1 MYAVG
6 SFTSIKRFSTVYARN
21 NAFSFA
27 ATSPFTVTS
36 WNPNV
41 NGIVNS
47 IAFNADCS
55 VAYLGG
61 KFTSVERHRGE
72 EHRRGLDHH
81 RRGDHHVRAQR
92 RPARWRPCSG
102 WAATC

>member
-1 MYAVG
+1 M
-6 SFTSIKRFSTVYARN
+6 
-21 NAFSFA
+21 
-27 ATSPFTVTS
+27 TS

-47 IAFNADCS
+47 IAFSADCS

-61 KFTSVERHRGE
+61 KFTSVNGTAVNNIAAVSTSTGAVNTAFAHSAAGQVETLLR
-72 EHRRGLDHH
+72 
-81 RRGDHHVRAQR
+81 
-92 RPARWRPCSG
+92 